1 MSQSMQKV
9 LERFQ
14 RDLEE
19 GRNRFRKSIEQILE
33 AQEKRSA
40 ESMEPILKAQEIRFA
55 ESMEPFLE
63 AQEKRVKELTDP
75 ILKAQEKRVKEL
87 MDPML
92 KAQEKRVK
100 DLTSPI
106 LKAQETGLVYSM
118 KPFLEAFDKRID
130 EATRWH
136 ESDILPKDEAAA
148 FDKTERVPKVEIA
161 LAAIG
166 QTMVSDLSRISERNV
181 LDMWRATYLGRHS
194 PVNNVIAA
202 IGSIPTEER
211 ADFGQGVNLLRTIV
225 DDAFKQQELL
235 VNEQVLAR
243 DLEEGE
249 IDITLPAHPRKM
261 GGLHPSTRTHREFQ
275 AIWADMG
282 FQVYQS
288 FDVEEDE
295 LNFTLLNLPPH
306 HPARDMQDTFYTTN
320 PKVLLRT
327 HTSPGQIRAMRE
339 LGDGGSK
346 PIRVILPGMCY
357 RQEQVTARSEIQFT
371 QVEGLAI
378 GRNIRMSD
386 LKGTITEFAKRM
398 YNPHA
403 RVRYRASY
411 FPFTEPSME
420 VDVECF
426 LCDGEGCRVCK
437 YTGWLEIAG
446 SGMVHPTV
454 LRNGGYDPS
463 EWSGFAF
470 GMGPERITML
480 KHGIQDIRYFWGND
494 LRFLQQF

>member
-1 MSQSMQKV
+1 MSEQFEKIFEKIQNDMKQLAKQSSPIFEQAEQERRQLAKQFQKHTEQQRRQLAKQLSPI
-9 LERFQ
+9 LEQ
-14 RDLEE
+14 VKQM
-19 GRNRFRKSIEQILE
+19 NSQILE
-33 AQEKRSA
+33 DLDRITDKSA
-40 ESMEPILKAQEIRFA
+40 
-55 ESMEPFLE
+55 
-63 AQEKRVKELTDP
+63 
-75 ILKAQEKRVKEL
+75 
-87 MDPML
+87 
-92 KAQEKRVK
+92 
-100 DLTSPI
+100 
-106 LKAQETGLVYSM
+106 
-118 KPFLEAFDKRID
+118 
-130 EATRWH
+130 
-136 ESDILPKDEAAA
+136 
-148 FDKTERVPKVEIA
+148 
-161 LAAIG
+161 
-166 QTMVSDLSRISERNV
+166 
-181 LDMWRATYLGRHS
+181 LDSFKIQHLGR
-194 PVNNVIAA
+194 NGTFAKLMKN
-202 IGSIPTEER
+202 IGDEPDKSKRPIYGKSFNDR
-211 ADFGQGVNLLRTIV
+211 
-225 DDAFKQQELL
+225 QQEL
-235 VNEQVLAR
+235 NAAFEQRETLLREQHLAR
-243 DLEEGE
+243 DLKEGE
-249 IDITLPAHPRKM
+249 IDITLPAYPRQM

-275 AIWADMG
+275 SIWGAMG

-288 FDVEEDE
+288 RDVEEDE
-295 LNFTLLNLPPH
+295 INFTLLNLPPH
-306 HPARDMQDTFYTTN
+306 HPARDMQDTFYTAN

-357 RQEQVTARSEIQFT
+357 RQEQVTARSEYQFT

-386 LKGTITEFAKRM
+386 LKGTIAEFAKRM
-398 YNPHA
+398 FNPDA
-403 RVRYRASY
+403 KVRYRASY

-426 LCDGEGCRVCK
+426 LCAGEGCRVCK

-454 LRNGGYDPS
+454 LRNGGYDPT

>member
-1 MSQSMQKV
+1 MSDSI
-9 LERFQ
+9 LT
-14 RDLEE
+14 
-19 GRNRFRKSIEQILE
+19 FR
-33 AQEKRSA
+33 A
-40 ESMEPILKAQEIRFA
+40 ESLADLDNIRDSDALDAWRIQFLGRRGAVGKLFAQI
-55 ESMEPFLE
+55 SSLP
-63 AQEKRVKELTDP
+63 Q
-75 ILKAQEKRVKEL
+75 
-87 MDPML
+87 
-92 KAQEKRVK
+92 
-100 DLTSPI
+100 
-106 LKAQETGLVYSM
+106 
-118 KPFLEAFDKRID
+118 D
-130 EATRWH
+130 ER
-136 ESDILPKDEAAA
+136 AA
-148 FDKTERVPKVEIA
+148 FGQQVNA
-161 LAAIG
+161 L
-166 QTMVSDLSRISERNV
+166 
-181 LDMWRATYLGRHS
+181 
-194 PVNNVIAA
+194 
-202 IGSIPTEER
+202 
-211 ADFGQGVNLLRTIV
+211 
-225 DDAFKQQELL
+225 QQEL
-235 VNEQVLAR
+235 EQAYKEREALIESQRLAR

-249 IDITLPAHPRKM
+249 IDITLPAHPRRR

-275 AIWADMG
+275 MIWADMG

-288 FDVEEDE
+288 RDVEEDD

-306 HPARDMQDTFYTTN
+306 HPARDMQDTFYTTD

-339 LGDGGSK
+339 LGDGGTK

-386 LKGTITEFAKRM
+386 LKGTIAEFAKRM
-398 YNPHA
+398 YNPNA
-403 RVRYRASY
+403 KVRYRASY

-426 LCDGEGCRVCK
+426 LCSGEGCRVCK

-463 EWSGFAF
+463 VWSGFAF

-480 KHGIQDIRYFWGND
+480 KHGIQDIRYFWSND